1 MKKGQGL
8 QDWQMLSIRMPKQ
21 QAERLELYVNKIG
34 ISKTALV
41 LMLIDK
47 ELKSD
52 QGGDQHGRETTRSKH
67 LDNG

>member
-1 MKKGQGL
+1 MQKGQGL
-8 QDWQMLSIRMPKQ
+8 QDWQMLSIRIPKQ

-41 LMLIDK
+41 LMLIDT

-52 QGGDQHGRETTRSKH
+52 QGSNK
-67 LDNG
+67 NKK